1 MPADDAKSTQEGLR
15 VLLQLQQLDQKI
27 AACRKREVEIP
38 KQKSKF
44 DTYRE
49 RLKAELEQC
58 EANVKKLALEQKTA
72 EGDIQDKQTQIQKY
86 QAQLN
91 NVKKNEEYQA
101 LLHEIDQ
108 HKKQIGIQEERI
120 IQIMMDM
127 DTAKERLEEDRKRIA
142 EEIKGVDQQ
151 SAEVDQELS
160 EAIKH
165 RQELEGQRGPLLEK
179 ADPDLLR
186 RYQRISESKPN
197 GKAIVP
203 LNGEVCGGCHMHE
216 RAQIVNE
223 VLAGERV
230 HACQHCGR
238 LLYNAEMVD
247 DAEVEA

>member
-1 MPADDAKSTQEGLR
+1 MSADDSPSMQDALR
-15 VLLQLQQLDQKI
+15 VLLQLQRLDQKI
-27 AACRKREVEIP
+27 AACRRREEEIP

-44 DTYRE
+44 DTYRD

-58 EANVKKLALEQKTA
+58 EANVKKLALEQKNA
-72 EGDIQDKQTQIQKY
+72 EGDIQEKQGQIQKY
-86 QAQLN
+86 QGQLN
-91 NVKKNEEYQA
+91 SVKKNEEYQA
-101 LLHEIDQ
+101 LLHEIDAL
-108 HKKQIGIQEERI
+108 KKQIGAHEERI

-127 DTAKERLEEDRKRIA
+127 DTARERLEQDRKRIA
-142 EEIKGVDQQ
+142 EEVKGVDQQ
-151 SAEVDQELS
+151 AAEVDVELA
-160 EAIKH
+160 EAV
-165 RQELEGQRGPLLEK
+165 RPREELEGQRGPLLEQ
-179 ADPDLLR
+179 ADQDLLR
-186 RYQRISESKPN
+186 RYQRISESKPD

-238 LLYNAEMVD
+238 LLYNAEAVD

>member
-1 MPADDAKSTQEGLR
+1 MPVDDPSTQQGLR
-15 VLLQLQQLDQKI
+15 VLLQLQELDQKI
-27 AACRKREVEIP
+27 ATCRRREVEIP

-58 EANVKKLALEQKTA
+58 EANVKRLALEQKTA
-72 EGDIQDKQTQIQKY
+72 EGDIQEKQAQILKY

-91 NVKKNEEYQA
+91 SVKKNEEYQA
-101 LLHEIDQ
+101 LLHEIDAL
-108 HKKQIGIQEERI
+108 KKQIGLHEERI
-120 IQIMMDM
+120 IQLMMDA
-127 DTAKERLEEDRKRIA
+127 DTAKERLEVDRKRIA
-142 EEIKGVDQQ
+142 EEVKGVDEQ
-151 SAEVDQELS
+151 SAEVDQELA

-165 RQELEGQRGPLLEK
+165 REELEGQRGPLLER

-186 RYQRISESKPN
+186 RYQRISESKSN

-223 VLAGERV
+223 VLAGERI

-238 LLYNAEMVD
+238 LLYNAELVG